1 MQARLW
7 GVRGSVPVPGQA
19 TEQFGGNTSCV
30 QVIGE
35 DGSQFVLD
43 AGTGIREL
51 GAALAGRSRRLHVL
65 LTHLHLDHIQG
76 LMFFAPFFDPE
87 AEITVW
93 GPPAAGRA
101 LRMRLARY
109 ISDPISPIEIGELP
123 ARVTFRDVPPEPWRV
138 GAVELRAA
146 LVSHRGATLGYRLSE
161 NGTSL
166 CYMPDH
172 EPALGQSL
180 ASSPADW
187 ISGHELAR
195 GASVLIHDGQYTERE
210 YRAHVAWGHS
220 SLPDALLFAERSEVQ
235 RLVLTHHDPWHNDDL
250 LESLEREA
258 WERWAHLG
266 GEARVRLGREGYV
279 LDLAAADPFV
289 QPAGLPRS
297 SLGAFGRPN
306 MDVCAHGPAGVGA
319 RR

>member
-7 GVRGSVPVPGQA
+7 GVRGSVPVPGPA
-19 TEQFGGNTSCV
+19 TAQFGGNTSCV
-30 QVIGE
+30 QVLGE

-76 LMFFAPFFDPE
+76 LMFFAPFFDPDV
-87 AEITVW
+87 EITVW

-101 LRMRLARY
+101 LRNRLARY
-109 ISDPISPIEIGELP
+109 ISDPLSPIEIGELR
-123 ARVTFRDVPPEPWRV
+123 ARVTFRDVPPEPWRI

-146 LVSHRGATLGYRLSE
+146 LVSHRGVTLGYRLSE

-166 CYMPDH
+166 CYLPDH
-172 EPALGQSL
+172 EPALGQDL
-180 ASSPADW
+180 ATAPTDW

-195 GASVLIHDGQYTERE
+195 GASLLIHDGQYTERE
-210 YRAHVAWGHS
+210 YRAHRAWGHS
-220 SLPDALLFAERSEVQ
+220 SLPDALAFAHRSEVQ
-235 RLVLTHHDPWHNDDL
+235 RLVLAHHDPWHEDDF

-258 WERWAHLG
+258 CDRWALLAG
-266 GEARVRLGREGYV
+266 DGRVGLGREGEV
-279 LDLAAADPFV
+279 FELAAA
-289 QPAGLPRS
+289 
-297 SLGAFGRPN
+297 
-306 MDVCAHGPAGVGA
+306 
-319 RR
+319 